1 MSEQTDRF
9 LAYVETLLERFSST
23 GDLIAEQS
31 VSPEK
36 VNRALAE
43 YKDVLD
49 ELAKEYQK
57 IKIEHATVELEFEM
71 WYDDRFEEA
80 RAAVMDL
87 YKETKTIKPAVKEY
101 DTWARTH
108 NKSEYKDF
116 KEKLIVLDAQSQF
129 LIRQRETLWKQES
142 ILVTIAA
149 NMRGEM
155 RALGIDRRGGDWRD
169 MKGQKVEPTPDAPRE
184 RSRT

>member
-1 MSEQTDRF
+1 MSEQTDKF
-9 LAYVETLLERFSST
+9 LAYVETITERFSST
-23 GDLIAEQS
+23 GDLIAEQI
-31 VSPEK
+31 VSPDK

-43 YKDVLD
+43 YYEVLG
-49 ELAKEYQK
+49 ELSKEYQAVK
-57 IKIEHATVELEFEM
+57 VEHASVELEFEL

-80 RAAVMDL
+80 RAAVMEL

-116 KEKLIVLDAQSQF
+116 KEKLIVLEAQCQF
-129 LIRQRETLWKQES
+129 LVRQRETLWKQES

-155 RALGIDRRGGDWRD
+155 RALGTDRRGGDWRD
-169 MKGQKVEPTPDAPRE
+169 MKSQAVEPSTGG
-184 RSRT
+184 RTRA